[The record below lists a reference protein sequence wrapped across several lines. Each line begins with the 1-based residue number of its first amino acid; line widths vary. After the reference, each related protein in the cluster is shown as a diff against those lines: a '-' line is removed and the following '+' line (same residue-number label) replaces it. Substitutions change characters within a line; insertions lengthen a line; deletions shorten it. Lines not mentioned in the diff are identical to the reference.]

1 MKIEE
6 IRELKEMGFSN
17 EQIMSLAE
25 HGPVAPEVPEE
36 TPETQPETQ
45 PEEKQEEFTPAPGDE
60 KIRELEAQI
69 TDQRKQIADL
79 IKQMQESNLKTR
91 YTDSPPTG
99 DLETRTDAIMAEL
112 IRPSIKKEV

>member
-17 EQIMSLAE
+17 EQIMTLSE
-25 HGPVAPEVPEE
+25 SGPAVPEVSEE
-36 TPETQPETQ
+36 TTVTQ
-45 PEEKQEEFTPAPGDE
+45 PEEKPEEYTTIPGDE

-79 IKQMQESNLKTR
+79 IKQMQESNLKNR
-91 YTDSPPTG
+91 YTESPPAG
-99 DLETRTDAIMAEL
+99 DLENRTDAIMAEL

>member
-25 HGPVAPEVPEE
+25 PGPVAPEVPEE
-36 TPETQPETQ
+36 TPETQPE
-45 PEEKQEEFTPAPGDE
+45 EKPEEFTPAPGDD
-60 KIRELEAQI
+60 KIRELEQQI
-69 TDQRKQIADL
+69 TDQRKQITDL

-91 YTDSPPTG
+91 YTESPPAG
-99 DLETRTDAIMAEL
+99 DLENRTDAIMAEL